1 MLPPLWAT
9 SRPLTNQ
16 GFFDHSFW
24 LDRLILTE
32 IVSKQGCQVLSRSDT
47 VANWANFWAFL
58 SRVSAIAQHL
68 QGSSKAD
75 ALKDQFLKVED
86 SLNSTLQANMKLV
99 EDNKN
104 LKDQVLRLINDA
116 KGLETCTLN
125 VEALIRSQD
134 TEISRL

>member
-1 MLPPLWAT
+1 
-9 SRPLTNQ
+9 
-16 GFFDHSFW
+16 
-24 LDRLILTE
+24 
-32 IVSKQGCQVLSRSDT
+32 VLSRSDT
-47 VANWANFWAFL
+47 VANWANFWDFL

-86 SLNSTLQANMKLV
+86 SLNSALQANMKLV

-104 LKDQVLRLINDA
+104 LKDQVLRLTNDA